1 MTAASPPVNPMNP
14 NGDGFITSTGLAF
27 SGPLDETQFELP
39 FIALQGFE
47 TEPGA
52 DNQYAAGCEFYELTS
67 NASEGADPAY
77 FYFSNP
83 DGIADNGDEKLIF
96 RFRVARF
103 SNGVTAFSILVDTDY
118 AFGFEGAEADVNAVT
133 GNPGFER
140 EIALFNNTGAEGGV
154 RVYNVDGM
162 AQPTTPIF
170 SAALSSNYQVSYAL
184 NQDPSCAARVPVF
197 VDMYVPFS
205 TLGISSSRQI
215 RMAAAANEDIASS
228 LNGGASDIGGIDG
241 NRLPDDDIQ
250 FVTLVNNYFPIRAD
264 QPANAAPRGVNTT
277 VALNE
282 NSPDGLILHSV
293 SASDPNG
300 DVLSYA
306 IDRGNPNNAFAIDA
320 TTGKLSINNSNA
332 LDHELAPSFTLVIR
346 VSDGSLY
353 DNVVVTI
360 NLNDLNDNPPSAPDA
375 SVFLNENSLI
385 GAIAYSVAATDADE
399 TSTLTY
405 ALTGGNGSSVFALDK
420 ASGVITVAD
429 MLALDFESVQALTLN
444 IQVTDGLFFDNAV
457 ITINLLN
464 VNEPPSVA
472 DKTLA
477 IKENTNA
484 NAVISVLQGTDPDN
498 GQILYYSIK
507 GGNTA
512 GAFAVNALTGEI
524 SVDNPIAVNFEDVST
539 FNLIVS
545 VSDGQYSDDAFIVI
559 NLTDVNEPP
568 VVMGA
573 AVQFG
578 DTLRDGEVIH
588 LAVAADEDAGDI
600 ITYSIASGSEFP
612 LFTIDSQTGEVMI
625 AGLEELV
632 PGAFTYE
639 VLITATD
646 GRGLSGTGIL
656 VVGIEKRAIWPE
668 KGFSPNG
675 DETNDF
681 WRIDGI
687 EGFPDNTVKVYNRW
701 GHQVTE
707 VSNYDNNER
716 VWRGEETQVS
726 AQIESTYFFII
737 RTGKFRPI
745 TGYVIVKP

>member
-1 MTAASPPVNPMNP
+1 
-14 NGDGFITSTGLAF
+14 
-27 SGPLDETQFELP
+27 
-39 FIALQGFE
+39 
-47 TEPGA
+47 
-52 DNQYAAGCEFYELTS
+52 
-67 NASEGADPAY
+67 
-77 FYFSNP
+77 
-83 DGIADNGDEKLIF
+83 
-96 RFRVARF
+96 
-103 SNGVTAFSILVDTDY
+103 
-118 AFGFEGAEADVNAVT
+118 
-133 GNPGFER
+133 
-140 EIALFNNTGAEGGV
+140 
-154 RVYNVDGM
+154 
-162 AQPTTPIF
+162 
-170 SAALSSNYQVSYAL
+170 
-184 NQDPSCAARVPVF
+184 
-197 VDMYVPFS
+197 
-205 TLGISSSRQI
+205 
-215 RMAAAANEDIASS
+215 
-228 LNGGASDIGGIDG
+228 
-241 NRLPDDDIQ
+241 
-250 FVTLVNNYFPIRAD
+250 
-264 QPANAAPRGVNTT
+264 
-277 VALNE
+277 
-282 NSPDGLILHSV
+282 
-293 SASDPNG
+293 
-300 DVLSYA
+300 
-306 IDRGNPNNAFAIDA
+306 
-320 TTGKLSINNSNA
+320 
-332 LDHELAPSFTLVIR
+332 
-346 VSDGSLY
+346 
-353 DNVVVTI
+353 
-360 NLNDLNDNPPSAPDA
+360 
-375 SVFLNENSLI
+375 
-385 GAIAYSVAATDADE
+385 
-399 TSTLTY
+399 
-405 ALTGGNGSSVFALDK
+405 VFALDE

-588 LAVAADEDAGDI
+588 LAVAADEDAGDM

-625 AGLEELV
+625 AGLQELV